1 MEIICNRLIKTYNTN
16 ILDNTSKRISKEFFD
31 ASIANRGGDKGRQVL
46 IDLIYNHY
54 TIKKQQVAFIG
65 GPKTFTSHWS
75 DKYEKIIYIFGE
87 LHSYLMDCDD
97 IDGFKEGDLIIPIED
112 YLYDLILNTDV
123 FIDIYFEF
131 PAYMKDKKEYGSEF
145 KIFPTDLRL
154 NNLLNKFKKCL
165 QYTTRAAKECKLAR
179 VHYFDVRY
187 QVQEGF
193 KEGVNEASWFMK
205 KISVLVTGKQP
216 RNIKAKNIRDTME
229 NDHRFKRVFNTLNSS
244 IIEEFEEFW
253 INDIKYNS
261 YVLKEIDKIKE
272 DSNMKVLIFAFIE
285 KEITKLTIEK
295 KDKLSR
301 FLNDILESRPVID
314 DKYFIHAFTIVC
326 EILQV
331 FNALVADVYTLA
343 RIFKD
348 FNMNDIEEKGYIGAT
363 DQPTRAHN
371 IIIYGGDR
379 HARLYR
385 EFFKSIGF
393 KQIEESGKSGKE
405 FTTCLDM
412 RKIKPLFSEW
422 PLKKSD

>member
-1 MEIICNRLIKTYNTN
+1 
-16 ILDNTSKRISKEFFD
+16 
-31 ASIANRGGDKGRQVL
+31 
-46 IDLIYNHY
+46 
-54 TIKKQQVAFIG
+54 
-65 GPKTFTSHWS
+65 
-75 DKYEKIIYIFGE
+75 
-87 LHSYLMDCDD
+87 MDCDD

-216 RNIKAKNIRDTME
+216 RNIKAKNIRDTIE
-229 NDHRFKRVFNTLNSS
+229 NDPRFKRVFNTLNSS

-285 KEITKLTIEK
+285 KEITKLTI
-295 KDKLSR
+295 
-301 FLNDILESRPVID
+301 
-314 DKYFIHAFTIVC
+314 
-326 EILQV
+326 
-331 FNALVADVYTLA
+331 
-343 RIFKD
+343 
-348 FNMNDIEEKGYIGAT
+348 
-363 DQPTRAHN
+363 
-371 IIIYGGDR
+371 
-379 HARLYR
+379 
-385 EFFKSIGF
+385 
-393 KQIEESGKSGKE
+393 
-405 FTTCLDM
+405 
-412 RKIKPLFSEW
+412 
-422 PLKKSD
+422 